1 MIKNLN
7 CGIMVGEKFLVD
19 VMLQKLGRWL
29 RILGVRADMPE
40 DEDDTKILEQAKRD
54 GLILLTRDQELVERA
69 KRLKIKVFA
78 IPKEETSVESQL
90 GLVVKKFKIKIEG
103 FEERTLCT
111 KCGGNLE
118 LVGKREVEGKIPEDV
133 VARFDDFLRCK
144 SCGQVYWE
152 GSHWRKI
159 NERIRR
165 MKGKE
170 NG

>member
-1 MIKNLN
+1 
-7 CGIMVGEKFLVD
+7 MVGEKFLVD

-29 RILGVRADMPE
+29 RILGVQTDMPG

-54 GLILLTRDQELVERA
+54 GRILLTRDQELVERA
-69 KRLKIKVFA
+69 NRLKIKVFA
-78 IPKEETSVESQL
+78 IPKEELGVEGQL
-90 GLVVKKFKIKIEG
+90 RLVVKKFKIKIEG

-111 KCGGNLE
+111 KCGGKLE
-118 LVGKREVEGKIPEDV
+118 LVGKKEVEGKVPEDV
-133 VARFDDFLRCK
+133 VDKFDDFLRCK

-165 MKGKE
+165 MQGKE
-170 NG
+170 SG